1 MRYVNGRSPASLAS
15 LASRLGTV
23 LTLGALAT
31 VATVCGGCAPATVTA
46 RTANAHTTT
55 SATLA
60 EGAPGAP
67 LAWAALDARTLARA
81 KAERKYIV
89 LDGSAEWCHWC
100 HVMEATTYH
109 DPAVRR
115 ILDEHF
121 ISVKVDVDARPDIE
135 ERYGDYGWP
144 ATVIFSPDATELGKY
159 RGYIAP
165 EKFAAIL
172 SGVVASKVAEKGAAA
187 LLPDKPEAPAR
198 PMSEEELAWIARFV
212 DVELEEYWDDAR
224 GGWGRTQ
231 KAPLAWDNAWAL
243 RRAKAGDAQ
252 WRHRALFT
260 LDQQSKLVDPIWG
273 GIYQYS
279 AAADWDHAHFEKL
292 MPFQAGALDNYAEA
306 YALTR
311 DPKYLVLAKKM
322 RGYLEGFFTS
332 ADGGFYAT
340 QDADV
345 NAHDAGKPFMNG
357 HDYYALDDAHR
368 RAAGFPRVDTH
379 EYGKE
384 NGLAIYAYCTYFEA
398 TRDPAA
404 LAVAERAA
412 ARILA
417 THMARATGGGSIS
430 HDAQKPDAPAKVLY
444 LADNAAFGLALAR
457 LFEVTGKREHL
468 AAATRVAEHM
478 LLDLEDPRGGG
489 FFASTPDP
497 DAAGVFA
504 VRRTPFED
512 NVTALR
518 LLARLAKADPAAAP
532 RYRTA
537 IARTLHAIATPEE
550 IKGRGRMLGDFLLAL
565 EETKGVR

>member
-1 MRYVNGRSPASLAS
+1 MRSVNGLGLVLAS
-15 LASRLGTV
+15 LFAM
-23 LTLGALAT
+23 
-31 VATVCGGCAPATVTA
+31 GCAPTLTGH
-46 RTANAHTTT
+46 TANAHTTT
-55 SATLA
+55 SAGLA
-60 EGAPGAP
+60 EGAPRAE
-67 LAWAALDARTLARA
+67 LAWADLDAATLAKA

-115 ILDEHF
+115 ILDRHF
-121 ISVKVDVDARPDIE
+121 LSVKVDVDARPDIE

-165 EKFAAIL
+165 EKFVTIL
-172 SGVVASKVAEKGAAA
+172 EGVVASKIAGNGAAA
-187 LLPDKPEAPAR
+187 TAADKPDAPAQ
-198 PMSEEELAWIARFV
+198 PMSEDELAWIARFV
-212 DVELEEYWDDAR
+212 AVELEEYWDEAR

-231 KAPLAWDNAWAL
+231 KAALAWDNAWAL
-243 RRAKAGDAQ
+243 RRAKAGDAD
-252 WRHRALFT
+252 WRRRALFT
-260 LDQQSKLVDPIWG
+260 LDQQAKLVDPVWG

-279 AAADWDHAHFEKL
+279 AAADWDHPHFEKL

-306 YALTR
+306 YALTQE
-311 DPKYLVLAKKM
+311 PKYLALAKKM
-322 RGYLEGFFTS
+322 RAYLEGFLVS
-332 ADGGFYAT
+332 PEGGFYAT

-357 HDYYALDDAHR
+357 HDYYALDDAGR
-368 RAAGFPRVDTH
+368 RKAGLPRVDTH

-384 NGLAIYAYCTYFEA
+384 NGLAIYAMCTYFEA
-398 TRDPAA
+398 TRDPSA
-404 LAVAERAA
+404 LAAAERAA

-417 THMARATGGGSIS
+417 THAAAGGGVS
-430 HDAQKPDAPAKVLY
+430 HDAQKADAPAKVLY
-444 LADNAAFGLALAR
+444 LADNAAFGLALVR
-457 LFEVTGKREHL
+457 LFEASGKREHL
-468 AAATRVAEHM
+468 AAATRIAERM
-478 LLDLEDPRGGG
+478 LRDLEDPRGGG
-489 FFASTPDP
+489 FFASSPDP

-532 RYRTA
+532 KYRA
-537 IARTLHAIATPEE
+537 SIARTLHAIATPEE

>member
-1 MRYVNGRSPASLAS
+1 MRARNVLSLLAS
-15 LASRLGTV
+15 LAP
-23 LTLGALAT
+23 
-31 VATVCGGCAPATVTA
+31 VAMGCAGAPVTP

-55 SATLA
+55 SAPMA
-60 EGAPGAP
+60 EGAPRAT
-67 LAWAALDARTLARA
+67 LAWEELSAATMARA

-109 DPAVRR
+109 DEAVRKL
-115 ILDEHF
+115 LDRHF

-144 ATVIFSPDATELGKY
+144 ATVIFSPDAAELGKY

-165 EKFAAIL
+165 EKFVTIL
-172 SGVVASKVAEKGAAA
+172 EGVIASKVAERGAVASEPRK
-187 LLPDKPEAPAR
+187 PDAPER
-198 PMSEEELAWIARFV
+198 PMTEEQLAWIARFV
-212 DVELEEYWDDAR
+212 EVELEEYWDEAK

-243 RRAKAGDAQ
+243 RNAKRGDAE
-252 WRHRALFT
+252 WRRRALFT
-260 LDQQSKLVDPIWG
+260 LDQQSKLVDPVWG

-311 DPKYLVLAKKM
+311 DPKYLALAKKM
-322 RGYLEGFFTS
+322 RGFMEGFFTS
-332 ADGGFYAT
+332 PNGAFYAT

-345 NAHDAGKPFMNG
+345 NAHDANKPFMNG
-357 HDYYALDDAHR
+357 HDFYALDDARR
-368 RAAGFPRVDTH
+368 RAAGMPRLDTH
-379 EYGKE
+379 EYAKE

-404 LAVAERAA
+404 IAVAERAA
-412 ARILA
+412 ARIFT
-417 THMARATGGGSIS
+417 THAAASGGVS
-430 HDAQKPDAPAKVLY
+430 HDVQRPDAPAKVLF
-444 LADNAAFGLALAR
+444 LADNAAFGLGLVR
-457 LFEVTGKREHL
+457 LFEVTGKTEHL
-468 AAATRVAEHM
+468 TAAKAIAQAM
-478 LLDLEDPRGGG
+478 LRDLEDPKGGG

-518 LLARLAKADPAAAP
+518 MLARLAKADAAGAPA
-532 RYRTA
+532 YRRA

-550 IKGRGRMLGDFLLAL
+550 IKGRGRMLGDFLIAL
-565 EETKGVR
+565 EETKGLR